1 MPYYTLPFDDIV
13 TGTVADAFKTAAA
26 IIVADTIGHRVRLQS
41 FYVGP
46 ADDTP
51 LDKNIAIQI
60 ARIADVSTGTTGS
73 GVAITSANMPK
84 HDPGSV
90 DCLASGA
97 VNYSTEPTTFETKEL
112 WAGGMNMRG
121 GLLVNLLDYDNDGF
135 LATRDMLLALR
146 IAPRSTTALR
156 VSGVCKFRVD

>member
-1 MPYYTLPFDDIV
+1 MPYYTLPFDDIA
-13 TGTVADAFKTAAA
+13 TGVVANSFKTAAA

-51 LDKNIAIQI
+51 LDHNIAIQI

-73 GVAITSANMPK
+73 GVAVTSANMPK

-90 DCLASGA
+90 DCLASGV
-97 VNYSTEPTTFETKEL
+97 VNYSTEPTVFETKEL
-112 WAGGMNMRG
+112 WIGGMNMRG
-121 GLLVNLLDYDNDGF
+121 GLIVEHFDDDDKYI
-135 LATRDMLLALR
+135 ATRDMLLAIR

-156 VSGVCKFRVD
+156 VSGALKFEVY